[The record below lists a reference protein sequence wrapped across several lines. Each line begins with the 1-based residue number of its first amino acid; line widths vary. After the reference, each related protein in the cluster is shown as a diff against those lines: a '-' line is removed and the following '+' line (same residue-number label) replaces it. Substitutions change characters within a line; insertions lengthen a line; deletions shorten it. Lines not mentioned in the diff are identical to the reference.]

1 MIGIEFWIGFMVL
14 VVDLYVASDVSF
26 RGASAGFTY
35 GDCCVNF
42 IDRRI
47 DDNLTKSIE
56 RN

>member
-14 VVDLYVASDVSF
+14 VVGLYVASDVSF